1 MITNELFID
10 MKNIFIACLLLFA
23 NSISAQDLSLPLT
36 APNMPPAFS
45 AEYAVKAGGMSLGK
59 VDVNLTQ
66 VDSENWTYRS
76 SSAALGLAAMFVGSD
91 AITDTSKLQLLDGVI
106 RPIFY
111 ERIRK
116 TKNVDKSERVFYQ
129 WDKQL
134 AQSEY
139 KDRKLEVNLSERAT
153 DLFTLQLLIMANI
166 NNIPEMMELPVIS
179 KAKLKHYQ
187 ILNLGAVKL
196 KTIYGERDTILI
208 ERVKEDSSY
217 RVWADLAL
225 HGLPLQIE
233 SIKQGKT
240 EYIVK
245 LEESSLHELSEKV
258 TTQSMNHPQSSYFQS
273 K

>member
-1 MITNELFID
+1 MSIKNTLIT
-10 MKNIFIACLLLFA
+10 CLLLFT
-23 NSISAQDLSLPLT
+23 NSILAQDFSLPLS

-45 AEYAVKAGGMSLGK
+45 AEYAVKAGGISLGK
-59 VDVNLTQ
+59 IDVNLTQ
-66 VDSENWTYRS
+66 IDSENWTYHS
-76 SSAALGLAAMFVGSD
+76 SSSALGLAAMFIGND
-91 AITDTSKLQLLDGVI
+91 AITDTSKLQLSDGVI

-116 TKNVDKSERVFYQ
+116 TKNADKSERVFYQ

-134 AQSEY
+134 ARSEY
-139 KDRKLEVNLSERAT
+139 KDRKLEVNLSERAI

-166 NNIPEMMELPVIS
+166 NNIPEKMNLPVIS

-187 ILNLGAVKL
+187 ILNLGSVKL
-196 KTIYGERDTILI
+196 KTIYGERDTVLI

-217 RVWADLAL
+217 RIWADLAL

-245 LEESSLHELSEKV
+245 LEDSSLHSLRC
-258 TTQSMNHPQSSYFQS
+258 NSSDPI
-273 K
+273 